1 MQATSLFA
9 VAALALGTP
18 AAWAQSSF
26 KGAATEAQA
35 QVSAPAQAPVARTS
49 RIGFKPLTGWLAT
62 FLPHEITV
70 GQALP
75 ETVLLRRISR
85 HETYRY
91 AVMDGHRFIVDA
103 STRRVVYVVD

>member
-1 MQATSLFA
+1 VQATHLFA

-18 AAWAQSSF
+18 AAWPQSSF
-26 KGAATEAQA
+26 EGAAAEAQA
-35 QVSAPAQAPVARTS
+35 QAPEGRTF

-91 AVMDGHRFIVDA
+91 ALVDGHRFIVDA
-103 STRRVVYVVD
+103 STRKVVYVVD